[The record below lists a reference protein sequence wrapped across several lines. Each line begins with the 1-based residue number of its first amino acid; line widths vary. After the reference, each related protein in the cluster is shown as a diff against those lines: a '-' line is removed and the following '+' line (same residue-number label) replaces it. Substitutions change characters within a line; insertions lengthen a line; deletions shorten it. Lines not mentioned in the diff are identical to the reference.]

1 MHCCRIVNGIKNKN
15 IKNSLG
21 ATLPPVFIH
30 WTVSA
35 EVLPLC
41 QQAFYVYRPT
51 QRGGEHSLMNVRL
64 FPLLSS
70 SYNRVLLVRCDIEM
84 TLNVNDAFLCLYDK
98 RAPQAPIL
106 YLTKIKTIFDNHEW
120 IERIIKWN
128 ISTVCCYVHQVMLF
142 HIFRVI
148 FCWIFT

>member
-1 MHCCRIVNGIKNKN
+1 M
-15 IKNSLG
+15 
-21 ATLPPVFIH
+21 
-30 WTVSA
+30 SA

-98 RAPQAPIL
+98 RAPQAPIFVSYKDKNNL
-106 YLTKIKTIFDNHEW
+106 
-120 IERIIKWN
+120 
-128 ISTVCCYVHQVMLF
+128 
-142 HIFRVI
+142 
-148 FCWIFT
+148 

>member
-1 MHCCRIVNGIKNKN
+1 M
-15 IKNSLG
+15 
-21 ATLPPVFIH
+21 
-30 WTVSA
+30 SA

-70 SYNRVLLVRCDIEM
+70 SSNRVLLVRCDIEM

-98 RAPQAPIL
+98 RAPQAPIPVS
-106 YLTKIKTIFDNHEW
+106 YKDKKQSLTITNEW
-120 IERIIKWN
+120 SE
-128 ISTVCCYVHQVMLF
+128 
-142 HIFRVI
+142 
-148 FCWIFT
+148 